1 VLATLR
7 ADPGVVGAVLDGSR
21 AVPAFVTPRSDYDL
35 YIVLREKSDRY
46 PFTYG
51 ARIEMISQPL
61 DEFRQHG
68 MPGSGSEWN
77 RPTFLHVRV
86 EIDKLD
92 GEIHRLVAE
101 KARLAPDEARKIA
114 SAALDDY
121 VNSLYRSLRN
131 DAGGRAL
138 AARLDA
144 LESIEPLL
152 VTLFAFEGRVR
163 PFNKWLEY
171 DVQLEPLS
179 FPEVV
184 ARVDSLSRRPTA
196 AAQRGLFRDVERLAR
211 ARGFGADIDSW
222 EPHLDWLRGRSR
234 S

>member
-1 VLATLR
+1 M
-7 ADPGVVGAVLDGSR
+7 
-21 AVPAFVTPRSDYDL
+21 TPKSDYDL
-35 YIVLREKSDRY
+35 YIVLREPSDRY

-51 ARIEMISQPL
+51 ARIEMIAQPL
-61 DEFRQHG
+61 DEFRHHG
-68 MPGSGSEWN
+68 LPGSESEWN

-92 GEIHRLVAE
+92 GEIHRLVAD
-101 KARLAPDEARKIA
+101 KARLAPDEARKVA

-131 DAGGRAL
+131 DAAGRAL

-152 VTLFAFEGRVR
+152 VTLFAFDGRVR

-171 DVQLEPLS
+171 DVQRQPLS
-179 FPEVV
+179 FPDVV
-184 ARVDSLSRRPTA
+184 ERMESLARRPTA
-196 AAQRGLFRDVERLAR
+196 AAQRRLFRDVERLAR
-211 ARGFGADIDSW
+211 DRGFAPVIDSW
-222 EPHLDWLRGRSR
+222 EPNVAWLRGRHVTQSTAIP
-234 S
+234 